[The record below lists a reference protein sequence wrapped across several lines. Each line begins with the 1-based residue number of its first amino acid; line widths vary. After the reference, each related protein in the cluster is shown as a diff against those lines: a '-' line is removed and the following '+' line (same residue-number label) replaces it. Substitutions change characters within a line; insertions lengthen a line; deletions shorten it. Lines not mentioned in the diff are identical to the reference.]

1 MQILRGT
8 IMEQGSHKPVFEA
21 IILLNKEDSY
31 SKDIAQVSNSKGHF
45 KYHNLSIGHYTLGIV
60 HDKYKKKKISF
71 FYNGGT
77 KEIQIIL
84 EKK

>member
-45 KYHNLSIGHYTLGIV
+45 KYPNLPKGRYMLVIV
-60 HDKYKKKKISF
+60 HDEYRKKKKSF
-71 FYNGGT
+71 FYNGGI